1 MVSIAHVRMFMLR
14 CFMEFDLV
22 AMQALRHGGEIRLV
36 SEPGKGTTLSVLLPA
51 AG

>member
-1 MVSIAHVRMFMLR
+1 MVSIAHMRVFVFL

-22 AMQALRHGGEIRLV
+22 AMQANRHWGEIRMV
-36 SEPGKGTTLSVLLPA
+36 SEPDKGRTLSVLLPA

>member
-1 MVSIAHVRMFMLR
+1 MVSIAHVRVFVFL
-14 CFMEFDLV
+14 CFMEFV
-22 AMQALRHGGEIRLV
+22 VMAMQAHRHWGEIRMV